1 MNIQTAYN
9 IRQPIIVKILR
20 TVKGGWI
27 CATQEEEV
35 FLPGSQLYKDLSDYE
50 SVVGKSV
57 RVLVQSISERG
68 VIVSHKDFVQDLFER
83 KTILSNLRQAQI
95 LKGVIRGISDKGSFV
110 EVLGIIGFMPEKEV
124 KDNRELMVGQP
135 IDVAISNYDIDKGK
149 LFLSEKYCIL
159 LKQKAI
165 TKAKREAAHN
175 KALQAFE
182 NINID
187 DVLHCK
193 IIKALAQGFLLLA
206 DNSAKGILEFGE
218 IPANKRCK
226 IGDAL
231 DIMVYDLD
239 AKRGTFSGSIT
250 RLIERKKKEVIEFVS
265 NSVIP
270 NETILVG
277 KVVFIERAL
286 VTIKIVYNGN
296 IIYGYIKGDNLAWGR
311 VLNAA
316 DIVFLGEELK
326 VKYLGIEEGKLYFD
340 LKWQQMSLYPEP
352 SFDATIDEL
361 LENQGIVTNLFYG
374 KAIITTTE
382 NENEEKDIVS
392 AYATDLIAEVSEG
405 RAGVLIDPFTGTQV
419 NALIPKRYAY
429 ALENGKY
436 YRFILTLADKLKR
449 VEQHRLYM
457 CIAEPYNSNA
467 ANNPYKLL
475 IEQSFKENKSPK
487 SNRESASYLK
497 EIGADMYTG
506 RDRMFYELL
515 QNADD
520 SASQKGVRMMI
531 QIKDNYLILTHD
543 GLPFS
548 RQDFRSIVSTANSTK
563 RLDRKKTG
571 YKGIGFKSV
580 FTDSDKVYIRTGGFF
595 FCFDKHA
602 DIFNDF
608 RRFYTV
614 VNPLYTPEQLDVFF
628 QENSEYERDFEG
640 VDHLPWQLLPFW
652 QEDIPEDL
660 RGTTFARRCNVA
672 IALDLGVTISNYKE
686 IIRGILQK
694 PRFMLFLRNTTR
706 IQFEDKRWNILSI
719 AKHRDSENDIVC
731 LKNSFADDEKEIS
744 YIVRDGNPILINNES
759 FNDCGIPLRK
769 ECVVSAGKEKWKL
782 YQRIDDI
789 EVPVTSIPERI
800 IASDTTTISYAF
812 MLDTNKHINPIPDK
826 IPSLYA
832 YLPMEDRRYLFP
844 FFINADFEL
853 SSNRQE
859 AKQSYWNQYL
869 FYNIGLNIPQWLMSV
884 AQESNPRYLE
894 LLPGTYLTETLE
906 EGKTDMLAV
915 GFNAGLKKSVDSNKF
930 ILNHEGALSSISEV
944 LVDDSGLSYL
954 IGATAFLR
962 CLNFTQSL
970 VSPVLSRVS
979 FKKDTLSGIKH
990 ISTETVISRI
1000 IDSKSK
1006 FIRLLKRWLKHYD
1019 KGDCKR
1025 MLLWITKAAEGNE
1038 QLKSILSEIPGF
1050 NVSENW
1056 MSFNEVLE
1064 NDRTIFNS
1072 KAIRQVIPLLGKIG
1086 FETTSEYIEDHQFYH
1101 LMRDGYFSVCLKKV
1115 LPKIQA
1121 RIQTQYEILDSAD
1134 IHNIFRCISSE
1145 YGAQEGV
1152 STKDIKELALMRN
1165 RNGQFKAIS
1174 QMIELDSSKYNNI
1187 ADEFVISEKDAICP
1201 GISTFL
1207 MPLQQAYDDFL
1218 LIHWDELCATIK
1230 DEIQAIALYTLTS
1243 DLYSIRKQH
1252 STQNQDSNFPIAKH
1266 YYANGGFLL
1275 LNDVYIPRTT
1285 NLSPTEIHI
1294 LNKISHKPVVSSGVL
1309 LALKQ
1314 KPFQVHNTNMDKAI
1328 CPPITLSLEEFEV
1341 LLEISK
1347 REDGKFFE
1355 NFLVTCVDGNYQIT
1369 LLPKDE
1375 QTYKSQNT
1383 KLVAFI
1389 HRYCKGLHHL
1399 PLVLHKSVDFPEILT
1414 GERIFTKL
1422 YPYLH
1427 EADGYQ
1433 DEYLTIVEAESS
1445 SVKRE
1450 FLGKLLNVDLF
1461 ENEKKNAQAVRII
1474 KLLSTVE
1481 NITYEEYANLR
1492 EKLNLVLNETHIPIV
1507 NIRTQ
1512 RDLSVGNSRFSLSS
1526 LLPEDDKTSLILS
1539 HIIAQ
1544 LKGSGLSLDFINSLF
1559 DIRVD
1564 DKLCAETFDQLLSM
1578 PIVNGEQLAFVLLY
1592 SEANNKS
1599 LSGYKIVNANNQ
1611 EVSLSGIEW
1620 IIDAQSFIKTEN
1632 SFPSQYK
1639 DALKWLTLPF
1649 EANDNSIKIR
1659 QEIVDYSILKTN
1671 MLDDEKTALL
1681 AYLYN
1686 QWQVQR
1692 TNPSTLN
1699 LKHIFEGLGLSSKY
1713 LVLNN
1718 EYALELEHPDTYIQ
1732 KWASDGDTSSRIRFL
1747 EDVLSMHGDD
1757 SDIVNVRKYLSG
1769 VIAQPTSITKSEI
1782 LSAKIVDWIVAESLK
1797 LNEEQ
1802 SDWLRYSIFDQ
1813 SDFTI
1818 EIDEKTLQLYS
1829 DSHTPDILFDNWRIY
1844 RYPCQM
1850 PFFMR
1855 VSDPTAYICRK
1866 FNQDD
1871 ITVLYKNIFINQDE
1885 WNHLNNLLRKLVQ
1898 LGLGF
1903 SAEDYIAFQDYCD
1916 NSDLNLDGV
1925 GGIDSGLDKE
1935 EQVVAN
1941 RIAREAA
1948 IQWLKLHGYTVPS
1961 SLPEYSCFDGVSK
1974 NGTNYPIVVKSFLS
1988 YANKLYLSPN
1998 QYCHLLRPNARLMLY
2013 TGNNRFYV
2021 LSREKILAD
2030 KDFLSLRFGVK
2041 NLDHNGKLAA
2051 IARLLKDEYFE
2062 DTQFVFGILRDN
2074 QMLIA
2079 NSLDDYNLSEHGS
2092 EEAISSGNEEDVL

>member
-1 MNIQTAYN
+1 MTPIDQIKSAYSEN
-9 IRQPIIVKILR
+9 RTILGTVIHIGKEYLLVTVYDYPCIMSKDNVEPFFVRDFDVYFHKDVQVKILGIEENNS
-20 TVKGGWI
+20 GGWNI
-27 CATQEEEV
+27 W
-35 FLPGSQLYKDLSDYE
+35 
-50 SVVGKSV
+50 
-57 RVLVQSISERG
+57 
-68 VIVSHKDFVQDLFER
+68 VSHKNVSEE
-83 KTILSNLRQAQI
+83 KLSKN
-95 LKGVIRGISDKGSFV
+95 GIEGFKSVKKFQSYI
-110 EVLGIIGFMPEKEV
+110 GIISNITQYGIFVYLGSISGLIHATKLPKNYVDSNSIGDYVSVTATKINKE
-124 KDNRELMVGQP
+124 
-135 IDVAISNYDIDKGK
+135 
-149 LFLSEKYCIL
+149 
-159 LKQKAI
+159 
-165 TKAKREAAHN
+165 
-175 KALQAFE
+175 
-182 NINID
+182 
-187 DVLHCK
+187 
-193 IIKALAQGFLLLA
+193 AQQ
-206 DNSAKGILEFGE
+206 IELEFSQQVSSITGPGE
-218 IPANKRCK
+218 R
-226 IGDAL
+226 
-231 DIMVYDLD
+231 
-239 AKRGTFSGSIT
+239 TFSHFD
-250 RLIERKKKEVIEFVS
+250 EFVS
-265 NSVIP
+265 TLEEGKSI
-270 NETILVG
+270 IHG
-277 KVVFIERAL
+277 KVVFIEQDC
-286 VTIKIVYNGN
+286 VTFHVLHESKVFSVYV
-296 IIYGYIKGDNLAWGR
+296 KKDDLAWEKIF
-311 VLNAA
+311 NPS
-316 DIVFLGEELK
+316 DYVFLGEEIPLRFK
-326 VKYLGIEEGKLYFD
+326 EFCGGKLFFET
-340 LKWQQMSLYPEP
+340 KWLQQSLYP
-352 SFDATIDEL
+352 SYLFDSTIDEIL
-361 LENQGIVTNLFYG
+361 YHLGFDNNSFYARIIIVQNKQTGNNEISGAIATNIISTDIAGKQSILTDPYTGHQIAAYVPRKYAYGIENGQYYKFSL
-374 KAIITTTE
+374 
-382 NENEEKDIVS
+382 
-392 AYATDLIAEVSEG
+392 EVSSANKRHDEH
-405 RAGVLIDPFTGTQV
+405 RPFMFV
-419 NALIPKRYAY
+419 AIPDSPHNVY
-429 ALENGKY
+429 
-436 YRFILTLADKLKR
+436 
-449 VEQHRLYM
+449 
-457 CIAEPYNSNA
+457 
-467 ANNPYKLL
+467 NPYKLL
-475 IEQSFKENKSPK
+475 VEQSFKENKSPK

-497 EIGADMYTG
+497 EIGADLYTG

-608 RRFYTV
+608 RRFYTE

-660 RGTTFARRCNVA
+660 RGTSFARRCNVA

-812 MLDTNKHINPIPDK
+812 MLDTDKHINPISDK

-869 FYNIGLNIPQWLMSV
+869 FYNIGLNMPQWLISV
-884 AQESNPRYLE
+884 ARESNPRYLE
-894 LLPGTYLTETLE
+894 LLPETYLTETLE
-906 EGKTDMLAV
+906 EDKTDMLAV
-915 GFNAGLKKSVDSNKF
+915 GFNAGLKKSIESKKF

-944 LVDDSGLSYL
+944 MVDDSGLSYL
-954 IGATAFLR
+954 IGANAFLR
-962 CLNFTQSL
+962 CLNFTQAL
-970 VSPVLSRVS
+970 VSPVLSRDS

-1006 FIRLLKRWLKHYD
+1006 YIRLLKRWLKHSD
-1019 KGDCKR
+1019 KSDCER

-1038 QLKSILSEIPGF
+1038 QLKYILSEIPGF

-1121 RIQTQYEILDSAD
+1121 RIQIRYEILNNAD

-1230 DEIQAIALYTLTS
+1230 DETQAIALYTLTS
-1243 DLYSIRKQH
+1243 DLYSVRKQH

-1275 LNDVYIPRTT
+1275 LNDVYIPRNT

-1294 LNKISHKPVVSSGVL
+1294 LNKSSHKPVVSSGVL
-1309 LALKQ
+1309 LALKR

-1328 CPPITLSLEEFEV
+1328 CTPLTLSLEEFEM
-1341 LLEISK
+1341 LMEISK
-1347 REDGKFFE
+1347 RENGKFFE
-1355 NFLVTCVDGNYQIT
+1355 NFFVTCLDGNYQIS

-1389 HRYCKGLHHL
+1389 NRYCNGLHHL
-1399 PLVLHKSVDFPEILT
+1399 PLDLHKSVDFSEILT
-1414 GERIFTKL
+1414 GDRIFTKL

-1433 DEYLTIVEAESS
+1433 DEYLTIVESESS

-1461 ENEKKNAQAVRII
+1461 EDEKKNAQAVRII

-1481 NITYEEYANLR
+1481 NITNEEYANLR
-1492 EKLNLVLNETHIPIV
+1492 EKLNLVLNENHIPIV

-1512 RDLSVGNSRFSLSS
+1512 RDLSIGNRRFSLSS
-1526 LLPEDDKTSLILS
+1526 LLPEDDKTSSILS

-1559 DIRVD
+1559 DISVD
-1564 DKLCAETFDQLLSM
+1564 DKLCAETFDQLLSL
-1578 PIVNGEQLAFVLLY
+1578 PLVNGEQLAFVLLY

-1620 IIDAQSFIKTEN
+1620 SIEAHNFIKTEN
-1632 SFPSQYK
+1632 NFPSQYK

-1649 EANDNSIKIR
+1649 ESNANSINIR

-1671 MLDDEKTALL
+1671 MPDDEKTALL

-1686 QWQVQR
+1686 QWHVQR
-1692 TNPSTLN
+1692 TNPSTSN
-1699 LKHIFEGLGLSSKY
+1699 LKYIFEGLGLSSKY

-1718 EYALELEHPDTYIQ
+1718 EYALESEHPDTYIQ
-1732 KWASDGDTSSRIRFL
+1732 KWVSDGDTSRIRFL

-1757 SDIVNVRKYLSG
+1757 SAIVNVRKYLSG
-1769 VIAQPTSITKSEI
+1769 VIAQPTSITKSDI
-1782 LSAKIVDWIVAESLK
+1782 LSAKIVDWIVAESLT

-1802 SDWLRYSIFDQ
+1802 SDWLRYSIFDR
-1813 SDFTI
+1813 SDFSI

-1829 DSHTPDILFDNWRIY
+1829 DTHTPDILFDNWRIY

-1850 PFFMR
+1850 PYFMS
-1855 VSDPTAYICRK
+1855 VSNPTTYICRK
-1866 FNQDD
+1866 FSQDD
-1871 ITVLYKNIFINQDE
+1871 ITVLDKNIFINQDE
-1885 WNHLNNLLRKLVQ
+1885 WNHLNNLLRKLIQ
-1898 LGLGF
+1898 LDLGF

-1925 GGIDSGLDKE
+1925 GGLDSGLDKE

-1948 IQWLKLHGYTVPS
+1948 IHWLRLHGYTVPS
-1961 SLPEYSCFDGVSK
+1961 DLPEYSCFDGVSK
-1974 NGTNYPIVVKSFLS
+1974 NGIDYPIVVKSFLS

-2079 NSLDDYNLSEHGS
+2079 NSLDDYNLSENGS